1 MTQTVQVELLGGN
14 LAEQID
20 SLKMGLMLNTFDDL
34 VDHGRTLVAS
44 PVIIA
49 DEFEDALGIDAGNS
63 TGETYNAAGY
73 VSNPMVANVVVS
85 AGTEWTG
92 SGNFSYGAGTI
103 AGSGGGGIAAK
114 CLTTFP
120 SDFKFQFDYASAIT
134 NKMIN
139 FYFVNAA
146 AAASFNAANASG
158 GVGGAPAAGNGFL
171 VQCANSGTKPNIT
184 DINSAGLYLGVN
196 TANGQLYEVERIG
209 ATITLRQAGTIIHTF
224 SMTDITEELTVIIST
239 ASQAGYS
246 FNSNNVQWTT
256 YSAAPALDVRSVG
269 VTMASAPNSG
279 FFCRQVFTVRPRH
292 RLRFQR
298 WRRDLGHDNS
308 HRLWRLC
315 IGCLGLCWPC
325 NTHGWWH

>member
-1 MTQTVQVELLGGN
+1 MILWITG
-14 LAEQID
+14 A
-20 SLKMGLMLNTFDDL
+20 
-34 VDHGRTLVAS
+34 RWYAS

-49 DEFEDALGIDAGNS
+49 DEFEDS
-63 TGETYNAAGY
+63 AGY
-73 VSNPMVANVVVS
+73 RRGQIRRAKPITRRAMFPILMVANVVVS

-269 VTMASAPNSG
+269 VTMASAPTSG
-279 FFCRQVFTVRPRH
+279 FFVGKFSQSDPDTVYASSDGGVTWDTITLTDYGDFASGVSVFAGPVTLTGGGTDV
-292 RLRFQR
+292 RLRAVKASGTECRVEAWSGVF
-298 WRRDLGHDNS
+298 G
-308 HRLWRLC
+308 
-315 IGCLGLCWPC
+315 
-325 NTHGWWH
+325 